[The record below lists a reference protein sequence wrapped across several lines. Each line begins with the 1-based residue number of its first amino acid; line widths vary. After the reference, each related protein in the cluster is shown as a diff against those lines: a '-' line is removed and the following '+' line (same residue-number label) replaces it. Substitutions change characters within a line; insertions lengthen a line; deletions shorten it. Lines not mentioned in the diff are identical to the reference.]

1 MDDISARHA
10 EGPGTIPGGGVL
22 FRIGNM
28 GGGAPL
34 VFVVAPSC
42 HDLWSLGKS
51 MRVFDF
57 VLLIRCFIFERKLT
71 DRFN

>member
-1 MDDISARHA
+1 LEIW
-10 EGPGTIPGGGVL
+10 
-22 FRIGNM
+22 

>member
-28 GGGAPL
+28 GGGCAFSVCCGP
-34 VFVVAPSC
+34 FMS
-42 HDLWSLGKS
+42 
-51 MRVFDF
+51 
-57 VLLIRCFIFERKLT
+57 
-71 DRFN
+71 